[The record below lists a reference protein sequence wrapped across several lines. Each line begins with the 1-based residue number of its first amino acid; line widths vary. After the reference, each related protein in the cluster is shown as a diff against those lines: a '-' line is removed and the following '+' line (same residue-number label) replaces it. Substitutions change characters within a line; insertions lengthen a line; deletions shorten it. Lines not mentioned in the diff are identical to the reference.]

1 MALFPLPLVP
11 FEHYMLADD
20 RADYP
25 MTFFLRLHFRGRFD
39 RERLA
44 IALKSALCWH
54 PLLAARVQGRAEA
67 RTASL
72 FWVDTAGTKPNV
84 FWHPAGV
91 QLECSQLHIDLF
103 REPGLRLRF
112 FEADDTTELLAQF
125 HHSCCDGLG
134 ALQFVETLLE
144 HYDSPGLRQV
154 PPGWESRHAVRHQVG
169 CPRRSAWS
177 EFPYWLGTGVSRIR
191 RYLQVKPAP
200 LAATP
205 QVSGAG
211 RVAKRSFPALCSHQF
226 DESETTRL
234 RLAAKARS
242 VASNTLLVRDLFL
255 ALHDWNQSC
264 EGDGPGRALRIV
276 MPVNL
281 RDGLRDLPAFNA
293 VSLAFIDRCPRE
305 LVDVE
310 MLLAGIN
317 REIGV
322 AKDLRRGLA
331 FLPALRILGKFPHGM
346 CSRLRADRC
355 LGSAVF
361 SNLGVVLAGTRLPG
375 TDWLVQTGNLV
386 LTKFEIAPPVRPGT
400 LTSFAAS
407 IYCGALTITLC
418 YDAHRLTADAG
429 RAILDLFVRRVRSSA
444 MGPGSAS
451 DV

>member
-25 MTFFLRLHFRGRFD
+25 MTFFLRLHFQGRFD
-39 RERLA
+39 RARFEA
-44 IALKSALCWH
+44 AVKSALYWH
-54 PLLAARVQGRAEA
+54 PLLAARVEGHVKA

-72 FWVDTAGTKPNV
+72 FWLDAAGSDPNV
-84 FWHPAGV
+84 FWHPAGTR
-91 QLECSQLHIDLF
+91 LECSQLYIDLF

-112 FEADDTTELLAQF
+112 FESDDTTELLAQF

-144 HYDSPGLRQV
+144 HYDLPGPRQP
-154 PPGWESRHAVRHQVG
+154 PPGWESRHTVRHQVG
-169 CPRRSAWS
+169 SPRGSAWG
-177 EFPYWLGTGVSRIR
+177 ELPYWLGTGVSRIR

-200 LAATP
+200 LAVA
-205 QVSGAG
+205 QEESGDG
-211 RVAKRSFPALCSHQF
+211 GVAKISWPALCSHQF
-226 DESETTRL
+226 DESETMRL
-234 RLAAKARS
+234 RLAAKTRS

-264 EGDGPGRALRIV
+264 GGDGSERALRVV

-305 LVDVE
+305 LADAE
-310 MLLAGIN
+310 LLLTGIN

-346 CSRLRADRC
+346 CGRLRDDRC

-375 TDWLVQTGNLV
+375 AGGFVQTGNLV
-386 LTKFEIAPPVRPGT
+386 LTKFEAAPPVRPGT
-400 LTSFAAS
+400 LASFAAS

-444 MGPGSAS
+444 MSPQGRSGF
-451 DV
+451 